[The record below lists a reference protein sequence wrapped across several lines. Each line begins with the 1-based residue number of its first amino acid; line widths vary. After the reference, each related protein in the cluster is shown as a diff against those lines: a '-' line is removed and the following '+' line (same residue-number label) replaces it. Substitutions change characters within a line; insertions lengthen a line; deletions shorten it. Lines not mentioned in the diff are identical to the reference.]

1 MKLCSIL
8 LLDCPSLADPTYSSK
23 APEKVA
29 NGAPRKLLK
38 FLPVQVWPG
47 QRLATS
53 PAPNPTSGEVTN
65 QMKLGGGRYR
75 AATKVKGLSPEILIV
90 SVVDTVVR
98 VAGRTP
104 LTALARLGEPDGV

>member
-1 MKLCSIL
+1 MFHSPKIIPHQWVIDEIIRCLQ
-8 LLDCPSLADPTYSSK
+8 K
-23 APEKVA
+23 AKELYGV
-29 NGAPRKLLK
+29 PRKLLK

-75 AATKVKGLSPEILIV
+75 AATKVKALSPEILIV
-90 SVVDTVVR
+90 SVVDTVIR